1 MLTREFTV
9 NVCQIRVYIS
19 SAKSGLT
26 ECSKPQIN
34 MVAVALLLLS
44 AISLANAQL
53 EPEPLS
59 TGFQLQA
66 LEKLVRIEMML
77 DNHRQ
82 EFEILKTGVEEC
94 AAAQSHI
101 SSTAGKPSVCIIL
114 FIFLYIVKENGHAL
128 QY

>member
-19 SAKSGLT
+19 SAKSGLA
-26 ECSKPQIN
+26 ECINPQIN

-59 TGFQLQA
+59 T
-66 LEKLVRIEMML
+66 
-77 DNHRQ
+77 H
-82 EFEILKTGVEEC
+82 
-94 AAAQSHI
+94 
-101 SSTAGKPSVCIIL
+101 
-114 FIFLYIVKENGHAL
+114 
-128 QY
+128 